1 MKKVIVSMLAVAGM
15 ASVSTAQTYE
25 NDAQGNLINAG
36 RLTFQVFNPVTNA
49 WQTGTGAGQR
59 LVAAPGQRVEVRVIA
74 DYIGT
79 RTDLFAMG
87 EVLYQPTFSNADNV
101 DGGNGVDNLGAW
113 RNGGN
118 GGNAIAGSM
127 LTAAEGDSGAPL
139 ADYGRVRFGGTATAV
154 TGSNTMTSF
163 RHSGG
168 SDGAPAG
175 SWIRAAGSFVTF
187 WPQPLPGT
195 TDATNINRI
204 LRGISSQQQSQAL
217 APAFHVAGTSGV
229 VIFRHAIILSNDPA
243 GRILEFSS
251 FTDAIRRVGGTT
263 STDNRRYMT
272 WQTGAADSGS
282 HRTGVA
288 FQAAGIEIVPTPA
301 SAVLL
306 GLGGLIA
313 ARRRRA

>member
-15 ASVSTAQTYE
+15 ASIATAQTYE
-25 NDAQGNLINAG
+25 TNAQGNLTGG
-36 RLTFQVFNPVTNA
+36 RLSFQVFNPVSNTWGSSLN
-49 WQTGTGAGQR
+49 
-59 LVAAPGQRVEVRVIA
+59 AAPGQRVEVRIVA
-74 DYIGT
+74 DYVGT

-101 DGGNGVDNLGAW
+101 DGGNGVDNLGPW

-127 LTAAEGDSGAPL
+127 LTQAEGDQGTAL

-175 SWIRAAGSFVTF
+175 SWIRAAGNFVTQ
-187 WPQPLPGT
+187 WPAPLPAA
-195 TDATNINRI
+195 TDATNLNRI
-204 LRGISSQQQSQAL
+204 LRGISSQQQSQASV
-217 APAFHVAGTSGV
+217 PAFHVLGTSGLV
-229 VIFRHAIILSNDPA
+229 LFRHAIILSNDPA
-243 GRILEFSS
+243 VRDITFSS
-251 FTDAIRRVGGTT
+251 FTESVRRVGSTT
-263 STDNRRYMT
+263 STDDRRYMT
-272 WQTGAADSGS
+272 WQTGSADPGSGTLG

-288 FQAAGIEIVPTPA
+288 FLPATISIIPSPA
-301 SAVLL
+301 SAALL